1 MGDFEQKTMQ
11 RDLEEKNR
19 KDDQAL
25 QERNAKRKKLE
36 MEAKL
41 FQDKQVAEKK
51 EMKRL
56 ETLQRVNEQERIAK
70 LAEDYKL

>member
-1 MGDFEQKTMQ
+1 MQ

-19 KDDQAL
+19 KDDEAL
-25 QERNAKRKKLE
+25 KERNARRKKLE

-51 EMKRL
+51 EMRRL
-56 ETLQRVNEQERIAK
+56 ENLQK
-70 LAEDYKL
+70 